1 MPTSTPRRIVVAV
14 SGASGAVY
22 GLRVLQTL
30 LATPGLEIHF
40 TLSKSA
46 CKVLHVEHDITVD
59 LEHFD
64 PKALKIPN
72 AQNLHFHHPEN
83 VAAPMASGS
92 FRAESMVIVPCS
104 MGCIGRIAHGV
115 SDGLIERAADVM
127 LKEHRR
133 LVVVPRETPYSAIQ
147 LENMLTLAKLGV
159 SVLPASPGFYGR
171 PQSIDELIDFVAAR
185 VLDHLNVEHALGTR
199 WGEKN
204 QE

>member
-1 MPTSTPRRIVVAV
+1 MSKPTPRRIIVAF
-14 SGASGAVY
+14 SGASGAAY
-22 GLRVLQTL
+22 GLRVLKTL
-30 LATPGLEIHF
+30 LEIPSLEIHF

-46 CKVLHVEHDITVD
+46 CKVLQVEHDIAVD
-59 LEHFD
+59 LERFD
-64 PKALKIPN
+64 PKALGLSN
-72 AQNLHFHHPEN
+72 VTNLHYHHPDN
-83 VAAPMASGS
+83 VAAPLASGS
-92 FRAESMVIVPCS
+92 FRAEAMVIVPCS

-159 SVLPASPGFYGR
+159 SVMPASPGFYGR
-171 PQSIDELIDFVAAR
+171 PKTIDELIDFVAAR
-185 VLDHLNVEHALGTR
+185 VLDHLKVEHALGPR

-204 QE
+204 KD